1 MRKFYITH
9 IQLER
14 LEDLG
19 FESDGLPTQ
28 HEVLDWL
35 REERQLHIFTIPN
48 TQSVSTPNGFNEIIY
63 PWKYG
68 IANLNIRCIR
78 NFDQNYITYGD
89 CINNAINSAI
99 DILEAGWDRSIELA

>member
-14 LEDLG
+14 LESLG
-19 FESDGLPTQ
+19 FESNSLPTQ

-35 REERQLHIFTIPN
+35 RDERQLHIFTIPN
-48 TQSVSTPNGFNEIIY
+48 GLTY

-68 IANLNIRCIR
+68 IANLTIKCIR
-78 NFDQNYITYGD
+78 NFEQTYITYGD
-89 CINNAINSAI
+89 CINNAINSAL
-99 DILEAGWDRSIELA
+99 DILETGWNRSIELT